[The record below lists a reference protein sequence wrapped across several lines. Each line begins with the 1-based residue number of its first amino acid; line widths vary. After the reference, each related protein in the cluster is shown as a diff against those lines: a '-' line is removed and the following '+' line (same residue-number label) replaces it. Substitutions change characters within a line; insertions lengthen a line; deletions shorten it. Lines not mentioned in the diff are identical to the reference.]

1 MRELGPLNPAS
12 LMSGRD
18 AQRGAVTTLGVE
30 ALHLPGRDAQPA
42 ASPADDTAMV
52 AELEALR
59 TRCAELE
66 ARIEVLESS
75 DTLAAADRFD
85 VAARLAAL
93 EAMLMGGSEDK
104 TAVWN

>member
-1 MRELGPLNPAS
+1 
-12 LMSGRD
+12 MSGRD

-42 ASPADDTAMV
+42 ASPAADTAMV

-66 ARIEVLESS
+66 ARIEELESS
-75 DTLAAADRFD
+75 DVQAAADTFD
-85 VAARLAAL
+85 FGARLTAL
-93 EAMLMGGSEDK
+93 ERMMKGEGGWVTLDDNQG
-104 TAVWN
+104 WQGWYQ